1 MSEVDVEAGEP
12 MTRTVTKIVRL
23 KAPDYSTPR
32 RERKE
37 YLVYYENWY
46 GKNWQGVKI
55 PPVTN
60 HVEGLYYEQD
70 NEPIIERNKKVG
82 IKRSGQHPVYYIPF
96 SKEKVD
102 EIISNSIGTDKET
115 IIFTVISGPFSYEF
129 PYDKFVNLSFDE
141 LNQLLIRPGGPALVI
156 ANEAAILLMLILL
169 QLHNKPI
176 TTTVIIA
183 NNNKINK

>member
-1 MSEVDVEAGEP
+1 MDVEAGGP

-82 IKRSGQHPVYYIPF
+82 IIRSGQHPVYYIPF

-102 EIISNSIGTDKET
+102 EIISNSVGTDKET

-141 LNQLLIRPGGPALVI
+141 LNQLLIRPGGHALVI
-156 ANEAAILLMLILL
+156 ANEAANITNANI
-169 QLHNKPI
+169 I
-176 TTTVIIA
+176 TTSQQT
-183 NNNKINK
+183 NNHHSNNSK